1 MNQSVGLMGLLKELQ
16 LNVAPPAV
24 RSEAGRTARRTIE
37 SPQEVIEIYPTNY
50 VCRGITEHLRF
61 ALRYEPLDLRVWHR
75 VIEALPA
82 KEITEWVE
90 SQPNSAY
97 ARRAWYLYERL
108 KRQPLPLQDS
118 HAPYADLA
126 DSERQI
132 VWRSNRFLT
141 PYSKRHRVRNN
152 LLGVAGYCPLVR
164 RTKTIKER
172 QEKEYARLARELAT
186 GIDPQLFKRA
196 ADYLYR
202 SETKSSYAIE
212 GEIPAPDREERFVG
226 VLEGAGK
233 EDIASEAGLVRLQN
247 AIVQDARFA
256 ATGWRTIQNYVG
268 RTRQF
273 DYSEDVRY
281 ICPAPGD
288 LSALM
293 EDWMQLVSK
302 ISRAEL
308 SDAVPLAACS
318 AFGFVYLH
326 PFEDGNGRL
335 HRFLI
340 HHILAQAGYTPEGV
354 IFPVSSVIQRRMKD
368 YETVLETVSRLVNP
382 AVQYTLDADNR
393 MTVHNDTA
401 DLYRYP
407 DLTPHTEFLYECIE
421 ETLRKDWP
429 EELSFLQRF
438 DGACRDV
445 RDVVELPDNRMR
457 LLAKLLLQNRGSLS
471 PGKRSL
477 FKDLTAE
484 ELCRI
489 EAAVT
494 ARIAGEAA
502 PSDDTTATGAGRGSQ

>member
-1 MNQSVGLMGLLKELQ
+1 MNHPVGLMGLLKELQ
-16 LNVAPPAV
+16 LSVAPPAV
-24 RSEAGRTARRTIE
+24 RSEAGRMARRTIE
-37 SPQEVIEIYPTNY
+37 SPGEVVEIYPTNY
-50 VCRGITEHLRF
+50 ACNEIQEHLRF

-82 KEITEWVE
+82 KAITDWVR
-90 SQPNSAY
+90 SQPTSAY

-108 KRQPLPLQDS
+108 KRQALPLPDS
-118 HAPYADLA
+118 HAPYTDLA

-132 VWRSNRFLT
+132 VWRSGRFRT
-141 PYSKRHRVRNN
+141 PYSKRHRVSNN

-164 RTKTIKER
+164 RTKAIRER
-172 QEKEYARLARELAT
+172 QERNYGESARELAA
-186 GIDPQLFKRA
+186 GMDPQLFKRA

-202 SETKSSYAIE
+202 SETRSSYAIE
-212 GEIPAPDREERFVG
+212 GEIPAPDREERFLG
-226 VLEGAGK
+226 VLERAGR
-233 EDIASEAGLVRLQN
+233 ENIANQAALVQLQN

-256 ATGWRTIQNYVG
+256 STGWRTIQNYVG

-281 ICPAPGD
+281 VCPAPDD
-288 LSALM
+288 LPALM
-293 EDWMQLVSK
+293 KDWMELVRK

-308 SDAVPLAACS
+308 SNVVPLAACA

-340 HHILAQAGYTPEGV
+340 HHILAQAGYTPEGI
-354 IFPVSSVIQRRMKD
+354 IFPVSAVIQRRMKD

-393 MTVHNDTA
+393 MVVHNDTT

-407 DLTPHTEFLYECIE
+407 DLTPHTEFLYDCIE
-421 ETLRKDWP
+421 ETLQKDWP
-429 EELSFLQRF
+429 EELSFLKKF
-438 DGACRDV
+438 DGACKDV
-445 RDVVELPDNRMR
+445 RDVVELPDNRLR
-457 LLAKLLLQNRGSLS
+457 LLVRLLLQNHGSLS
-471 PGKRSL
+471 LGKRSQ
-477 FKDLTAE
+477 FKDLTDD
-484 ELCRI
+484 ELRRI

-494 ARIAGEAA
+494 ARVASNPQHSTTGTGMSA
-502 PSDDTTATGAGRGSQ
+502 P

>member
-1 MNQSVGLMGLLKELQ
+1 MNHPVGLMGLLEELG
-16 LNVAPPAV
+16 LKIPPPAV
-24 RSEAGRTARRTIE
+24 RSEVGRTARRTSE
-37 SPQEVIEIYPTNY
+37 SSGEVIEVYPANY
-50 VCRGITEHLRF
+50 ACQGIQEHLRF

-75 VIEALPA
+75 VIEVLPEKA
-82 KEITEWVE
+82 ITDWVE
-90 SQPNSAY
+90 SQPSSAY
-97 ARRAWYLYERL
+97 ARKAWYLYERL
-108 KRQPLPLQDS
+108 KRQPLALPDS
-118 HAPYADLA
+118 HAPYTDLA

-132 VWRSNRFLT
+132 VWRSSRFKT

-152 LLGVAGYCPLVR
+152 LLGEAGYCPLVR
-164 RTKTIKER
+164 RTKAIKER
-172 QEKEYARLARELAT
+172 QEKNYERLARTLAV
-186 GIDPQLFKRA
+186 GMDPQLFKRA

-212 GEIPAPDREERFVG
+212 GEIPTPDREERFLR
-226 VLEGAGK
+226 VLEQAGR
-233 EDIASEAGLVRLQN
+233 EAIDNEPALVLLQN
-247 AIVQDARFA
+247 AIVQDSRFA

-273 DYSEDVRY
+273 DYTEDVRY
-281 ICPAPGD
+281 VCPTPGD
-288 LSALM
+288 LPALM
-293 EDWMQLVSK
+293 KDWMQLVKK

-308 SDAVPLAACS
+308 SDVVPLAACA

-340 HHILAQAGYTPEGV
+340 HQILAQAGYTPEGI
-354 IFPVSSVIQRRMKD
+354 IFPVSAVIQRRMKD

-393 MTVHNDTA
+393 MVVHNDTM

-429 EELSFLQRF
+429 EELNFLQRF
-438 DGACRDV
+438 DGVCNDV

-457 LLAKLLLQNRGSLS
+457 LLAKLLLQNHGSLS
-471 PGKRSL
+471 PGKRSK
-477 FKDLTAE
+477 FRELTDD
-484 ELCRI
+484 ELRRI
-489 EAAVT
+489 ETAVK
-494 ARIAGEAA
+494 ARIGEAGPQDSA
-502 PSDDTTATGAGRGSQ
+502 DAKGASRIAR